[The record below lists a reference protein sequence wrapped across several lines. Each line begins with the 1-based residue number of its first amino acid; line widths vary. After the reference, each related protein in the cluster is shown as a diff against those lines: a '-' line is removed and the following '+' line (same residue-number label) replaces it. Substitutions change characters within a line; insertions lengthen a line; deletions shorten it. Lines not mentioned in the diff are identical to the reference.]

1 MQSKGMEIQNIM
13 QKKEMDQESAI
24 RDIKNKYH
32 LEASNVENQF
42 NLRLSQELHQKEQ
55 EHK

>member
-1 MQSKGMEIQNIM
+1 ME
-13 QKKEMDQESAI
+13 QESVI

-55 EHK
+55 EHKLHVAQITQELTNQLS